1 MFCLRSIADF
11 DGCRSRVS
19 VVGRVLGAIILV
31 RAAPAKLAS
40 CPRRFTPQA
49 LQPYWHILLHQV
61 IDFIDFFH
69 KIGGK

>member
-1 MFCLRSIADF
+1 VAL
-11 DGCRSRVS
+11 
-19 VVGRVLGAIILV
+19 VGRVLGAIILV

-40 CPRRFTPQA
+40 CPRRYTPQA

-69 KIGGK
+69 KLSGK